1 MTETASEKLY
11 YKIGEVAE
19 MLSINTSVLRFWES
33 QFDVLS
39 PSKTRTG
46 QRLYS
51 LRDFDQIKEIYRL
64 LYVQKLTIAGA
75 RARLSLK
82 KREKNSAESEPA
94 ELPHAR
100 GGAGGDDEIAGM
112 GLLQHPPH
120 HVDIISRESPVALR
134 IEVAK
139 RESPGP
145 AEFDPRHPVGDLAR
159 DELDAPQGGL
169 VIEEDAA

>member
-1 MTETASEKLY
+1 VTETASEKLY

-75 RARLSLK
+75 KARLSLK
-82 KREKNSAESEPA
+82 KREKNSAEIEPA
-94 ELPHAR
+94 ELIQGLCHELKELR
-100 GGAGGDDEIAGM
+100 K
-112 GLLQHPPH
+112 LLQ
-120 HVDIISRESPVALR
+120 
-134 IEVAK
+134 
-139 RESPGP
+139 
-145 AEFDPRHPVGDLAR
+145 
-159 DELDAPQGGL
+159 
-169 VIEEDAA
+169 

>member
-19 MLSINTSVLRFWES
+19 ILKINTSVLRFWES

-51 LRDFDQIKEIYRL
+51 LRDFEQIKEIYRL

-75 RARLSLK
+75 RSRLSLK
-82 KREKNSAESEPA
+82 KRDKNSAENDPA
-94 ELPHAR
+94 EL
-100 GGAGGDDEIAGM
+100 IQ
-112 GLLQHPPH
+112 GLCHELK
-120 HVDIISRESPVALR
+120 ELR
-134 IEVAK
+134 K
-139 RESPGP
+139 M
-145 AEFDPRHPVGDLAR
+145 L
-159 DELDAPQGGL
+159 
-169 VIEEDAA
+169 

>member
-75 RARLSLK
+75 KARLSLK
-82 KREKNSAESEPA
+82 KRDKQSAEIDPA
-94 ELPHAR
+94 ELIQGLCHELKELR
-100 GGAGGDDEIAGM
+100 K
-112 GLLQHPPH
+112 LLQ
-120 HVDIISRESPVALR
+120 
-134 IEVAK
+134 
-139 RESPGP
+139 
-145 AEFDPRHPVGDLAR
+145 
-159 DELDAPQGGL
+159 
-169 VIEEDAA
+169 

>member
-11 YKIGEVAE
+11 YKIGEIAE
-19 MLSINTSVLRFWES
+19 MLNINTSVLRFWES

-51 LRDFDQIKEIYRL
+51 LRDFDQVKEIYRL

-82 KREKNSAESEPA
+82 RKEKNCAEAEPA
-94 ELPHAR
+94 EL
-100 GGAGGDDEIAGM
+100 IQ
-112 GLLQHPPH
+112 GLCHELKELRKMLQ
-120 HVDIISRESPVALR
+120 
-134 IEVAK
+134 
-139 RESPGP
+139 
-145 AEFDPRHPVGDLAR
+145 
-159 DELDAPQGGL
+159 
-169 VIEEDAA
+169 